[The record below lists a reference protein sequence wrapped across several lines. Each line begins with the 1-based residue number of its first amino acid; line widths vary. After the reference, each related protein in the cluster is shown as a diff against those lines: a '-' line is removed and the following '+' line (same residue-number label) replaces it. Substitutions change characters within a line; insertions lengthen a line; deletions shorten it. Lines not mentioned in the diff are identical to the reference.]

1 MQLEE
6 EFKTGEEDET
16 IDFSTITPEGVL
28 MAFTDEKLDK
38 NKSSSTTSSPSKIN
52 VIEMPRG
59 IEPDSDDDSGEE
71 SDGDFKV

>member
-1 MQLEE
+1 
-6 EFKTGEEDET
+6 
-16 IDFSTITPEGVL
+16 
-28 MAFTDEKLDK
+28 MAFTDEKLDQ
-38 NKSSSTTSSPSKIN
+38 NKSNSTTSSPSKIN